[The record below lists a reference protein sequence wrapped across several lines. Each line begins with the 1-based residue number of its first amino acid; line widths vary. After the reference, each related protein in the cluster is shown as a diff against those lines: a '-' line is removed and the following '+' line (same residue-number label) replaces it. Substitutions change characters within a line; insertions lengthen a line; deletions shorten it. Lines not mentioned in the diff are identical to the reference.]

1 MEESVDKL
9 GEDES
14 DDSLDGLDESAGNVA
29 EEAPADETGFDDDDL
44 LAELGEDDGQELNED
59 EQDEEVL
66 DEEAK
71 DESTFF
77 EFDPSLEKKGTFIN
91 EAKDDEEI
99 VPQPHQTQDVVH
111 NLTPSR
117 KGRALLSALDDVF
130 AKMDDDVKAQV
141 EEDGIVTDEDGQP
154 DEDEETEG
162 STASG
167 GFAGAEDSSLSKN
180 NRRNL
185 AAEIDS
191 AENESDIEDLDKMF
205 DASQDSEHFEQ
216 EDGDEL
222 SNEED
227 EYDEEPVQD
236 DDYDRETFV
245 EEDEA
250 KEAPVFANSS
260 LPADRAIVTDEYGS
274 RPVSVPQPKRHKSGP
289 YMIPTDLLT
298 AYADNPY
305 WIIDEETQ
313 AASRNLE
320 GTLDEFKIKAEVTGI
335 RKGPVVTMFEMLP
348 APGVKLSKI
357 VALQDNIALRLAASS
372 VRIVAPIPGKRAV
385 GIEVPNKERSIVS
398 FRECIEQ
405 DRPEWKKM
413 AVPVILGKDI
423 QGETQIIDLVKTPHL
438 LIAGSTGAGKSVCV
452 NSMILSMLY
461 KRGPNDVK

>member
-9 GEDES
+9 GED
-14 DDSLDGLDESAGNVA
+14 DANDSAGGLDESAGKA
-29 EEAPADETGFDDDDL
+29 TEEASADETGFDDEDDL
-44 LAELGEDDGQELNED
+44 LAELAETDVQEQNG
-59 EQDEEVL
+59 QDEEDEAEVVGTGSE
-66 DEEAK
+66 EEAK

-77 EFDPSLEKKGTFIN
+77 EFDPSLEKKGTFIK
-91 EAKDDEEI
+91 EARDEEEI

-130 AKMDDDVKAQV
+130 AKMDDDVRAQV

-154 DEDEETEG
+154 DEEEEPELS
-162 STASG
+162 STSS
-167 GFAGAEDSSLSKN
+167 GFAEAEDSSIAKN

-205 DASQDSEHFEQ
+205 DASQDSEYFDQ
-216 EDGDEL
+216 NQD
-222 SNEED
+222 EED
-227 EYDEEPVQD
+227 EDDLSDEDEYGD
-236 DDYDRETFV
+236 DPLEDIEDDADRETFV

-250 KEAPVFANSS
+250 KENPVFANSS
-260 LPADRAIVTDEYGS
+260 LPTDRAIVTDEYGS
-274 RPVSVPQPKRHKSGP
+274 RPISIPQPKRHKAGP
-289 YMIPTDLLT
+289 YLIPTDLLT

-313 AASRNLE
+313 AAARNLE

-385 GIEVPNKERSIVS
+385 GIEVP
-398 FRECIEQ
+398 
-405 DRPEWKKM
+405 
-413 AVPVILGKDI
+413 
-423 QGETQIIDLVKTPHL
+423 
-438 LIAGSTGAGKSVCV
+438 
-452 NSMILSMLY
+452 
-461 KRGPNDVK
+461 